1 MDGQVVGRWTMV
13 YDEGFEMVING
24 TSYFAFSKYSYEG
37 NSQPKDDDDE
47 KSDGYK
53 SQCHSTFMGWYHT
66 VSNTHGCFYANKL
79 GPIPP
84 S

>member
-1 MDGQVVGRWTMV
+1 VVGRWTMV

-53 SQCHSTFMGWYHT
+53 S
-66 VSNTHGCFYANKL
+66 
-79 GPIPP
+79 
-84 S
+84 